1 MGSQSKACCRLDA
14 DLPMMILE
22 RLGLLT
28 QFSNTM
34 EHATVYGHRI
44 SR

>member
-1 MGSQSKACCRLDA
+1 MGVNPGPVVAWKRVFQ
-14 DLPMMILE
+14 